1 MEAVFLKIL
10 NMSITASY
18 LVLAVVLAR
27 LLLKKAPKF
36 IAVILWGLV
45 ALRLVCPFSFE
56 SVLSLIPSAETV
68 PADIMYAETPQIY
81 SGISSVNTVVN
92 NVVMP
97 QFYPDR
103 VYSANPLQIWVFV
116 ASVVWVVGIIAML
129 LYTLISYAR
138 IRFKVREA
146 VKLEGDLYECDRIA
160 SPFIL
165 GVIKPKIYLP
175 SDMAECDREY
185 VVAHEHAHIKRR
197 DYLWKP
203 LGFLLLAVYWFNPVL
218 WVAYILLCRDIELA
232 CDEKVIKEMGEQNK
246 KPYSEALIN
255 CSVPRKMIAA
265 CPLAFGET
273 GVKARIKSVL
283 NYKKPAFWVI
293 IIAVVLSIAVAVC
306 FMTNPLATEI
316 VNLKGDIDYNE
327 ILSDADAITVIK
339 GDVQYSVSYEVD
351 IAEII
356 EQLKKVKVNKE
367 PLSSSNDKFT
377 NGIIIDRYS
386 LWFSEDFSEFCG
398 KDVISSY
405 WPQSYKVTNP
415 KAAEKVFDIISNSES
430 NRINTNL
437 AVNNIQTG
445 SDIPGLSISVKQISL
460 NVDKP
465 YIEVEFN
472 NQNDQEYTYGER
484 FSFFYEQNG
493 EWNSCL
499 TFKST
504 ETRKRVFT
512 LQAIIIEPKGTSTK
526 KYSLGW
532 YDLSK
537 EGKYRFET
545 QVSSW
550 NTWVEF
556 ELNNQSSAANADT
569 TTEDSYIQF
578 YDKPTD
584 ENQTPVIKKQV
595 IFNSS
600 DFTKLLGLLKNTKW
614 VDDRKVDRLAHNY
627 DGRIFYGGKWIYFGY
642 SQNIICYDTYF
653 CSVDTQI
660 LEIIAKYENSAL
672 IYGTTVEQLEYL
684 REEYSD
690 YFGLDTSNGLELYV
704 SEFAEGQYKCELF
717 SVSDYNFTHSA
728 FDINTENGA
737 TLEEMKIILSSY
749 DISSDKL
756 YVLPYRNS
764 LSSYYYA
771 IDDEYCEKLKLLF
784 GSTVTHDP
792 YDPKKAE
799 TKIVN
804 NDALS
809 FNATV
814 LKVYDNSVL
823 LVEPFDYEEE
833 YKSADQIAVIVEN
846 IVKYGSA
853 SLEEGDKVRIV
864 YDGIILESYPAQIK
878 AEAAY
883 LLDDDEE

>member
-18 LVLAVVLAR
+18 LVLAVILAR

-36 IAVILWGLV
+36 ITVILWGLV
-45 ALRLVCPFSFE
+45 AVRLVCPFSID
-56 SVLSLIPSAETV
+56 SILSLIPSAETV
-68 PADIMYAETPQIY
+68 PADIMYAETPQIT
-81 SGISSVNTVVN
+81 SGISQVNTAVNNIILPAVTPDATYSVNPMQVV
-92 NVVMP
+92 
-97 QFYPDR
+97 
-103 VYSANPLQIWVFV
+103 IFV
-116 ASVVWVVGIIAML
+116 ASIVWLIGIAAML
-129 LYTLISYAR
+129 LYTLISYIR
-138 IRFKVREA
+138 IRLKVREA
-146 VKLEGDLYECDRIA
+146 VKSQDNIYECDRIDT
-160 SPFIL
+160 PFIL
-165 GVIKPKIYLP
+165 GIIKPRIYLP
-175 SDMAECDREY
+175 SAMAECDREY
-185 VVAHEHAHIKRR
+185 VIAHEHAHIKRR

-293 IIAVVLSIAVAVC
+293 IISLVLSIAVAAC

-316 VNLKGDIDYNE
+316 VNLKGDIDYNKV
-327 ILSDADAITVIK
+327 LSDADAITVVK

-356 EQLKKVKVNKE
+356 EQFKKVKVNKE

-386 LWFSEDFSEFCG
+386 LWFSENFSEFCG

-405 WPQSYKVTNP
+405 WPQAYKVTNP

-472 NQNDQEYTYGER
+472 NQNDQKYTYGESFR
-484 FSFFYEQNG
+484 FFYEQNG
-493 EWNSCL
+493 EWSSCL

-504 ETRKRVFT
+504 ETRARAFT
-512 LQAIIIEPKGTSTK
+512 SQAIIIEPKGTSTK
-526 KYSLGW
+526 KYFLIW

-545 QVSSW
+545 QVSGW
-550 NTWVEF
+550 NIWVEF
-556 ELNNQSSAANADT
+556 ELKEQAT
-569 TTEDSYIQF
+569 TNE
-578 YDKPTD
+578 TD
-584 ENQTPVIKKQV
+584 NTVSLET
-595 IFNSS
+595 
-600 DFTKLLGLLKNTKW
+600 LK
-614 VDDRKVDRLAHNY
+614 
-627 DGRIFYGGKWIYFGY
+627 
-642 SQNIICYDTYF
+642 
-653 CSVDTQI
+653 
-660 LEIIAKYENSAL
+660 EKYPE
-672 IYGTTVEQLEYL
+672 
-684 REEYSD
+684 
-690 YFGLDTSNGLELYV
+690 YFGLDITNGLEVYV
-704 SEFAEGQYKCELF
+704 SQFAEKVYQCQLF
-717 SVSDYNFTHSA
+717 SGQTSFLKNNKIDFEKRT
-728 FDINTENGA
+728 
-737 TLEEMKIILSSY
+737 TLQEMKLILSTY
-749 DISSDKL
+749 DISSEDIVVIPH
-756 YVLPYRNS
+756 YNP
-764 LSSYYYA
+764 LSSYYYK
-771 IDDEYCEKLKLLF
+771 IDDAYVEKVKSLF
-784 GSTVTHDP
+784 DGNVKSYHT
-792 YDPKKAE
+792 
-799 TKIVN
+799 
-804 NDALS
+804 

-814 LKVYDNSVL
+814 LDVYSSGKL
-823 LVEPFDYEEE
+823 LIEPFADEDER
-833 YKSADQIAVIVEN
+833 KSSDRITLSPHKIEAYGADKFKAGDN
-846 IVKYGSA
+846 IC
-853 SLEEGDKVRIV
+853 IV
-864 YDGIILESYPAQIK
+864 YDGTINESYPAYLPN
-878 AEAAY
+878 AYFAY
-883 LLDDDEE
+883 LIQNTD